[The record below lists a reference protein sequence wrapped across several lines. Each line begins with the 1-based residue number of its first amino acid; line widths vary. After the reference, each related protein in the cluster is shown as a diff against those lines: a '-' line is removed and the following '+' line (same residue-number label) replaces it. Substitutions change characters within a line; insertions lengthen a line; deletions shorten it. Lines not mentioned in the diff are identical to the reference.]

1 MISNINEIMKY
12 IPDLN
17 SINNIDMTTKI
28 LILIGIIYLFQ
39 STIVNAIKL
48 AIYIVIIYLSIYYT
62 YKYYDI
68 KENKN

>member
-1 MISNINEIMKY
+1 MISNINELMEY

-17 SINNIDMTTKI
+17 TINNIDMKTKI

-48 AIYIVIIYLSIYYT
+48 SIYIIIIYISIYYT

-68 KENKN
+68 KEK